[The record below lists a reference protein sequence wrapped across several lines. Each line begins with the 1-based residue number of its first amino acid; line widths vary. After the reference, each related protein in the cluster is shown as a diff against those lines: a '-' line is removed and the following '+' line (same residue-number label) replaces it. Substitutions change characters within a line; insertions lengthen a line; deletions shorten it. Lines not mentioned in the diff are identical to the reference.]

1 MATVTN
7 FIFCEN
13 SKIDENG
20 NTSVVN
26 ILNYFSL
33 SILPTQFTF
42 DLYFTVA
49 KFETGDHK
57 IKFIMLDSDNN
68 ILAETPDINVKL
80 LKTSD
85 TIDDVN
91 FVNFTL
97 NLRNILFKKEG
108 ECIAKIF
115 FDDELIGEKHIYA
128 NKKWNLSIYSS
139 LHFKCY

>member
-13 SKIDENG
+13 SKIDEKG
-20 NTSVVN
+20 NTCVVN

-49 KFETGDHK
+49 KFETGNHK

-108 ECIAKIF
+108 K
-115 FDDELIGEKHIYA
+115 
-128 NKKWNLSIYSS
+128 
-139 LHFKCY
+139 

>member
-128 NKKWNLSIYSS
+128 NKK
-139 LHFKCY
+139 

>member
-1 MATVTN
+1 MAIITN

-13 SKIDENG
+13 SRSDENG
-20 NTSVVN
+20 NTTIVN

-49 KFETGDHK
+49 KFETSNHK
-57 IKFIMLDSDNN
+57 IKFFMFDSDNN
-68 ILAETPDINVKL
+68 VLAETPNIDVKL
-80 LKTSD
+80 VKTSD

-97 NLRNILFKKEG
+97 NLRNIVLKKEG
-108 ECIAKIF
+108 ECVAKIF
-115 FDDELIGEKHIYA
+115 FDDELVGEKHIYA
-128 NKKWNLSIYSS
+128 HKKWPLSIHSA
-139 LHFKCY
+139 LHF